1 MRISICAVGRLR
13 SGPEKHLIDAY
24 KTRFDKLGRGLSLGP
39 LSLLEVEDR
48 KNSGMVAEALL
59 LQRSVPRD
67 CHLTAL
73 DEHGDQMTSPEFAKF
88 IVTLRDQGI
97 KDLAFVIGGAD
108 GLDQSIKSQSK
119 SQLSLGKMVWPH
131 LLARAM
137 LCEQIYRASGI
148 LAGTPYHRA

>member
-1 MRISICAVGRLR
+1 MRISICSVGRLR
-13 SGPEKHLIDAY
+13 SGPEKQLIDDY

-39 LSLLEVEDR
+39 LSLLEVEDK
-48 KNSGMVAEALL
+48 KNAGIAAEALL

-88 IVTLRDQGI
+88 IATLRDQGI
-97 KDLAFVIGGAD
+97 KDLAFIIGGSD
-108 GLDQSIKSQSK
+108 GLDQSIKSQSRSK
-119 SQLSLGKMVWPH
+119 LSLGKMVWPH

-137 LCEQIYRASGI
+137 LCEQIYRASAI